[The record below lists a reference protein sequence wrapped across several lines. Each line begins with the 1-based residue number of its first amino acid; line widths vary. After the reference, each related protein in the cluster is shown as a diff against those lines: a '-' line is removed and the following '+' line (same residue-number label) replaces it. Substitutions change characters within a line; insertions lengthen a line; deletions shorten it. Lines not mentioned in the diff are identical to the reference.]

1 MGKSSR
7 HISDFDSDLSD
18 DLFLEGLSLRV
29 IELENACCNQD
40 KLLCKVFHENKKLN
54 LELESASSEIASLWA
69 VHDDMCAN
77 PCDNCRMIMV
87 TYADLWL
94 VRAKAGSQFDDA
106 RLELKE
112 LKACSSLL
120 GARTT
125 CPLLRSDFEAC
136 AIEIKDLK
144 HQIAH
149 SSRYSAMETCEG

>member
-29 IELENACCNQD
+29 IELENTCCNQD
-40 KLLCKVFHENKKLN
+40 KLLCKVFHENRKLN
-54 LELESASSEIASLWA
+54 LELKSASFEIASLRA
-69 VHDDMCAN
+69 VHDDMCAK

-94 VRAKAGSQFDDA
+94 VRAKATGQFDDA

-125 CPLLRSDFEAC
+125 CPLLRFDFEAC

-144 HQIAH
+144 QQIAH
-149 SSRYSAMETCEG
+149 SSLYIVMETREG